1 MRTAVYFLVPPPL
14 HQHPHILLSHSLF
27 VSIVSGRPVSA
38 VVTAHHMTWIGQ
50 CLIRNTQGRP
60 IGIFVLFLR
69 KFMGRMD
76 AADNEHADILSQ
88 FGSLFMQR
96 MLITW

>member
-1 MRTAVYFLVPPPL
+1 
-14 HQHPHILLSHSLF
+14 
-27 VSIVSGRPVSA
+27 
-38 VVTAHHMTWIGQ
+38 
-50 CLIRNTQGRP
+50 
-60 IGIFVLFLR
+60 
-69 KFMGRMD
+69 MGRMD